1 MTTSPNTSTVR
12 RLLSQTVSTLKK
24 PVSETSLQSS
34 SSTPISLNENAEV
47 KAFLNSTVS
56 EKFSQK
62 QFRRLAKRQHEREFD
77 SESDKYTMEIGR
89 RNPSLNRYTDVS
101 PYDSS
106 RVTISSSGYVNAS
119 YIHTPYRTYI
129 ATQAPLQNTVD
140 AFWKMM
146 WEDIKGTKEDT
157 VSTIIMLTQCVE
169 GYVEKCTRYWPR
181 TIDHLEIPYNS
192 STLTVH
198 LLEQENIKS
207 ADCTINTIALSLDY
221 GPKFTVKHMLYNGW
235 RDMSI
240 PLSTETFL
248 DYFELYRELHTSEA
262 APVVHCSAGIGRTGV
277 FIALDYLFEKVPNM
291 TVEEVL
297 RDPVFE
303 IVDEMRKGRMNMV
316 YRASQLEY
324 IYMLFREMILGAEE
338 KG

>member
-1 MTTSPNTSTVR
+1 
-12 RLLSQTVSTLKK
+12 
-24 PVSETSLQSS
+24 
-34 SSTPISLNENAEV
+34 V

-56 EKFSQK
+56 ERFSQK
-62 QFRRLAKRQHEREFD
+62 QFRRLAKRQHEREFGTEDD
-77 SESDKYTMEIGR
+77 SYKMEIGR
-89 RNPSLNRYTDVS
+89 RNPSLNRYTDVT

-106 RVTISSSGYVNAS
+106 RVTISSSDYINAS
-119 YIHTPYRTYI
+119 YLRTHRRTYI
-129 ATQAPLQNTVD
+129 ATQAPMSKTVD
-140 AFWKMM
+140 AFWKMV
-146 WEDIKGTKEDT
+146 WENLQGTNEDA

-181 TIDHLEIPYNS
+181 TIEPLEIPYSS

-207 ADCTINTIALSLDY
+207 ADCTINTIALSLDS
-221 GPKFTVKHMLYNGW
+221 GPKYTVKHMLYNGW

-248 DYFELYRELHTSEA
+248 GYFALYRKFHTSEA

-277 FIALDYLFEKVPNM
+277 FIALDYLFEEVPTM

-297 RDPVFE
+297 KDPVFE
-303 IVDEMRKGRMNMV
+303 IVDEMRKGRMDMV

-324 IYMLFREMILGAEE
+324 IYMLFREMILGDD
-338 KG
+338 KGDCIL